1 MDHLITFKWINS
13 YFFCNKGS
21 ITLDKSSNAYALR
34 LRTVNV
40 QWTYLIPLVDNFPL
54 NTTKYLNYLSFK
66 KVALAMQQGLHR
78 SEEGKE
84 FIKGIKNSM
93 NSKRTDY
100 NMPLTSAPRKLS
112 PSWLIGF
119 IEGDGSFTLEGIYPR
134 ILISLNKR
142 DVSTLEAIKNYLPSA
157 PGNINL
163 LGKGPKYKDMLKYKV
178 GRLKD
183 LLSIIEVL
191 NQGSWHT
198 LKHYDYTHWVLIVML
213 HNYNYHKDPVIRGV
227 IRNVFSTMNN
237 NKRSAYPL
245 EYKKI
250 LALIESRAH
259 TAMGFKIINEYI
271 IEISKA
277 GGTPN

>member
-1 MDHLITFKWINS
+1 M
-13 YFFCNKGS
+13 
-21 ITLDKSSNAYALR
+21 R
-34 LRTVNV
+34 LRSVNA
-40 QWTYLIPLVDNFPL
+40 QWTYLIPLIDNFPL

-66 KVALAMQQGLHR
+66 KVALTMQQGLHK
-78 SEEGKE
+78 SDLGKDL
-84 FIKGIKNSM
+84 IKEIKNNM

-100 NMPLTSAPRKLS
+100 NMPLTYRIKVN

-119 IEGDGSFTLEGIYPR
+119 IEGDGSFTLEDIYPR
-134 ILISLNKR
+134 MLISLNKR

-163 LGKGPKYKDMLKYKV
+163 LGKDPKYKDMLKFKV

-198 LKHYDYTHWVLIVML
+198 LNHYDYTHWVLIVML
-213 HNYNYHKDPVIRGV
+213 HNNNYHKYPEIRE
-227 IRNVFSTMNN
+227 IIKNVFSTMNN
-237 NKRSAYPL
+237 NKRSNTEGV

-250 LALIESRAH
+250 LALLESRANP
-259 TAMGFKIINEYI
+259 AELKNINDYI
-271 IEISKA
+271 IEISGK
-277 GGTPN
+277 